1 MGLYDTMFTMQA
13 NDQFAFQTVVVLVTV
28 DGYSVYNNEIKSV
41 QSFLERFV
49 FENG

>member
-1 MGLYDTMFTMQA
+1 MFAMQA
-13 NDQFAFQTVVVLVTV
+13 NNQFALQTVVVLITV
-28 DGYSVYNNEIKSV
+28 NGYPVYNNEIKSI

>member
-1 MGLYDTMFTMQA
+1 MFAMQA
-13 NDQFAFQTVVVLVTV
+13 NDQFALQTVVVLITV
-28 DGYSVYNNEIKSV
+28 NRYPVYNNKIKAV